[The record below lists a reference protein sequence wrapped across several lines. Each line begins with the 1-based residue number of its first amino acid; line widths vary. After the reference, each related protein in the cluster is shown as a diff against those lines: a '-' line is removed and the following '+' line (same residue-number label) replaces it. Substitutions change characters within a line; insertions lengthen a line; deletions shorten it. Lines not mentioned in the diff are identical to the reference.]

1 MFARP
6 IFYAFSFVLI
16 VGIIFSGF
24 IYRDSAFTA
33 ILLLTWGFITL
44 QHAFRTG
51 IWVSHPLSYV
61 MLAYL
66 LWLLIVSASSAIPD
80 ASLFTAGMLMG
91 LPIAYL
97 TWTNIPNPT
106 RLWAALRIA
115 FWLGG
120 VFLASWAIWQ
130 VMYHIGYGQAV
141 GPLIDRNAFA
151 ALINAFW
158 FPAAFW
164 LFIRRPPQHGWMPT
178 LLSIGLFIL
187 SVALFA
193 TTSRGGIA
201 TWLLLLPILLW
212 AGYRHSRSKSAAVLV
227 LIIALL
233 AYACSTYL
241 LHSSIADRTFQLA
254 QDASTNA
261 RLLIWQSTLHMILAH
276 PWIGTGWGTF
286 IAYYPAYQSPLEKAT
301 SGFFAHN
308 DYLQLAAEGGIVA
321 LLLVLGMV
329 AGLLLQLKRSLRQV
343 AKVDGLESVAL
354 LLGALALFIHAS
366 VNFIFYFAFMNVIA
380 GLYLARAAQLV
391 EPAKLFQLPLCN
403 QISHP
408 VKNVMA
414 GAGGLLLATPFIIHL
429 TAQLCLTGTQPGLKA
444 LQTVFPSVNTY
455 NMSLFLTR
463 IYPEE
468 GIAQGYLLNRYYQ
481 SLVHGNGADMPEG
494 ISLPDYLSQVL
505 AQYDFVRSKTGNN
518 PNLGV
523 REVEILVK
531 FRPFFGNDS
540 AFTKAHQILSDNLK
554 DFPFHVGSMIMLSRL
569 QVAEGHNR
577 VAINTLQQ
585 ATHHVLTLRDY
596 QLLQVE
602 ILRRQAAPR
611 FIAELDTLEQQLHTV
626 RSDAETGK
634 QLILAPHFNE
644 NIDQRLQAIAVQLPT
659 NH

>member
-1 MFARP
+1 MQARP
-6 IFYAFSFVLI
+6 IFYAFNFVLI

-24 IYRDSAFTA
+24 IYKDAAFTA
-33 ILLLTWGFITL
+33 ILLLLWSFIAL

-51 IWVSHPLSYV
+51 IWLLAPLGLV

-91 LPIAYL
+91 LPIVYL
-97 TWTNIPNPT
+97 TWTNIPDST
-106 RLWAALRIA
+106 RLWGALRIA

-164 LFIRRPPQHGWMPT
+164 LFIRRSPQHNWMPT
-178 LLSIGLFIL
+178 LLSMGLFIL

-212 AGYRHSRSKSAAVLV
+212 AGYRHSRSKTSVALV
-227 LIIALL
+227 LIIAIL

-254 QDASTNA
+254 QDTSTNA
-261 RLLIWQSTLHMILAH
+261 RLLIWESTLQMIWAH

-321 LLLVLGMV
+321 LVLVLAMV

-391 EPAKLFQLPLCN
+391 EHAKRFQLPLYN
-403 QISHP
+403 QLSRP
-408 VKNVMA
+408 VKNLMTVV
-414 GAGGLLLATPFIIHL
+414 GGLMLASPFIIHL

-444 LQTVFPSVNTY
+444 LHIFFPGANTY
-455 NMSLFLTR
+455 NVSLFLTR

-481 SLVHGNGADMPEG
+481 SLVHGNGNDIPAG
-494 ISLPDYLSQVL
+494 ISLPDYLTQVL

-523 REVEILVK
+523 REAEILVK
-531 FRPFFGNDS
+531 FHPFFGENN
-540 AFTKAHQILSDNLK
+540 ALQKAHRILSNNLK
-554 DFPFHVGSMIMLSRL
+554 DYPFHVGSMIMLSRL
-569 QVAEGHNR
+569 QRIEGHTQ
-577 VAINTLQQ
+577 VASNTLRQSL
-585 ATHHVLTLRDY
+585 HRVLTMRDY

-602 ILRRQAAPR
+602 ILRQHAAPKV
-611 FIAELDTLEQQLHTV
+611 IAELDTLERQLYTV
-626 RSDAETGK
+626 RSDAEAGK

-644 NIDQRLQAIAVQLPT
+644 NIELKLQEIAAQLPAT
-659 NH
+659 H